1 MEIRTFDRH
10 LDGTEAVE
18 HTSNLS
24 AMRYLRY
31 VLREKFGIGADLS
44 DPTVYVV
51 YYPDYILYTSVEY
64 RRLWTTESHKFL
76 VGVDAITGNVGEVD
90 VELPDSHV
98 RDVDRDVRI
107 EPQLTEADAREEWNE
122 WIFDYMSRKY
132 RAMKLREYGID
143 DIELVYTP
151 YWIIDNGSIEE
162 SLAVSD
168 LTRRTAKVE
177 EIRVIREFYKDHLS
191 KNQPAAIS
199 EVR

>member
-10 LDGTEAVE
+10 LDETEAVE
-18 HTSNLS
+18 HTANLS
-24 AMRYLRY
+24 AIRYLRY
-31 VLREKFGIGADLS
+31 VLRETFGIGTDSS

-64 RRLWTTESHKFL
+64 RRLWTTQSRKFL

-90 VELPDSHV
+90 VKLPDSHV

-132 RAMKLREYGID
+132 RATKLVEYEID

-177 EIRVIREFYKDHLS
+177 EIRVIREFYEDHLS
-191 KNQPAAIS
+191 KNRPRAIS
-199 EVR
+199 ETR